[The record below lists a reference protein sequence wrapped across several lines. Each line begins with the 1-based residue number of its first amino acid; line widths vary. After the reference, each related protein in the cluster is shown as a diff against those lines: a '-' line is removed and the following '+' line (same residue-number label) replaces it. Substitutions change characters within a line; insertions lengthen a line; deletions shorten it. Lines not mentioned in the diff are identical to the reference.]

1 MFQHR
6 SYLTLNYMKFESW
19 KIFGVVYVH
28 HIPIPDVNILNID
41 SETERKHERN
51 YMYVEEKWEV
61 MSKSFWGDEII
72 LLKDFV
78 YL

>member
-1 MFQHR
+1 
-6 SYLTLNYMKFESW
+6 MKFESW

-51 YMYVEEKWEV
+51 YVYVEEK
-61 MSKSFWGDEII
+61 
-72 LLKDFV
+72 
-78 YL
+78 